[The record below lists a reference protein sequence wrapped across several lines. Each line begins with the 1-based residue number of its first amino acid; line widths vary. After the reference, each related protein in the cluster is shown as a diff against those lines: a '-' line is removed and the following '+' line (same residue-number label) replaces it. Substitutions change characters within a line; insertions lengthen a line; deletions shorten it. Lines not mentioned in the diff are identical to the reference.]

1 MKAQRDPKP
10 QGSTNGWVW
19 ISALYNSQP
28 SLLHLLHPLSFPQSS
43 LTISFAHGQ
52 NSFSFVISQGKK
64 ELGSFSGFFEAQV
77 KMSSQVYYILYK
89 YKLIIKMIWTSSL
102 ENCASSAF
110 YRAKSFQRRDLLIKY
125 SSCVAVQSLPGTVKL
140 IFFIVRGSYQVNT
153 EGVDISFISGLV
165 FTAPVLK

>member
-1 MKAQRDPKP
+1 
-10 QGSTNGWVW
+10 
-19 ISALYNSQP
+19 
-28 SLLHLLHPLSFPQSS
+28 
-43 LTISFAHGQ
+43 
-52 NSFSFVISQGKK
+52 
-64 ELGSFSGFFEAQV
+64 
-77 KMSSQVYYILYK
+77 
-89 YKLIIKMIWTSSL
+89 MIWTSSL